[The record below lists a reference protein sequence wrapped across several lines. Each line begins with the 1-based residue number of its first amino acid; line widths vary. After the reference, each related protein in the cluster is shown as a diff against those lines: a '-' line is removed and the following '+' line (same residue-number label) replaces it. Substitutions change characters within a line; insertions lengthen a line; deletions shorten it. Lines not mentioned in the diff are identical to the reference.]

1 MNGMLAKL
9 FRRFFSSGPHA
20 TSIEVRHH
28 ALFNYRETW
37 LVGDIAF
44 KDALELG
51 QELTPVHVLGA
62 AMYRLRDADPELAAR
77 LSISFLH
84 VRRWAMEN
92 LPSRRQFHVES
103 PALDYDYTVFER
115 EFRGIY
121 QLMVGRVNRP
131 VRRVVPET
139 AEPVGGSEHRPGV
152 GSFIA
157 VPPPEPV
164 NRDRTEMAFG
174 LLASCDNPGETPELT
189 IVTIRR
195 ILTRFLDDQQVQD
208 CIAAHGVTPQRFLA
222 ELGTPP
228 D

>member
-9 FRRFFSSGPHA
+9 FRRFFSSGSQVE
-20 TSIEVRHH
+20 SIEVRHH

-37 LVGDIAF
+37 LVGEIAF

-51 QELTPVHVLGA
+51 QEKTPVHVLGA
-62 AMYRLRDADPELAAR
+62 ALYRLRDADPKLADR
-77 LSISFLH
+77 LSIDFLH

-92 LPSRRQFHVES
+92 LPSRRRFHVDS
-103 PALDYDYTVFER
+103 PALDYDYTVYER
-115 EFRGIY
+115 EFRGIF
-121 QLMVGRVNRP
+121 QLRVDRMNRP

-139 AEPVGGSEHRPGV
+139 AEPVGGSEHRTGV

-157 VPPPEPV
+157 VPPQEPV
-164 NRDRTEMAFG
+164 YRDRTETALS
-174 LLASCDNPGETPELT
+174 LLASCDNPGDTHELT
-189 IVTIRR
+189 IVVVHR
-195 ILTRFLDDQQVQD
+195 ILTRLLDDWQVQE